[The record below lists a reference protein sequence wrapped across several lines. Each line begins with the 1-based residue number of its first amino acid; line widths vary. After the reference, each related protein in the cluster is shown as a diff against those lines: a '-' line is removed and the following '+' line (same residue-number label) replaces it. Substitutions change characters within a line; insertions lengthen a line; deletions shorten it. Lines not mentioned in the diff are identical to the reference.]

1 VSFAADGLERFGNDG
16 TCTVRSSASDE
27 IHQLAPTHRRIMTV
41 LGRLVQ
47 DGQQTIVKAHWLFGS
62 FGRTLLLLYASIYN
76 ALRRKNITIP

>member
-1 VSFAADGLERFGNDG
+1 
-16 TCTVRSSASDE
+16 
-27 IHQLAPTHRRIMTV
+27 MTV